1 MCGCRKE
8 ALEAANKADQATLLL
23 QRLQSEEQAVQQ
35 NAENLG
41 QQDAALKVTSLCG
54 CSMQRD

>member
-23 QRLQSEEQAVQQ
+23 QRLQSKEQAVQQ
-35 NAENLG
+35 NAENLR

>member
-23 QRLQSEEQAVQQ
+23 QRLQSEDQAAQQ
-35 NAENLG
+35 NAENLR

-54 CSMQRD
+54 YVMQRD

>member
-23 QRLQSEEQAVQQ
+23 QRLQSEDQAVQQ
-35 NAENLG
+35 NAENLR
-41 QQDAALKVTSLCG
+41 QQDAALKVTSLCS
-54 CSMQRD
+54 CSLQRD